1 MVPNGWTAGKV
12 SDVIQSIES
21 GVSVNGEDR
30 KLEPNELGI
39 LKVSAVSYGYFNPSA
54 CKAINIEEIPRAKIN
69 PKKGQIIISRSN
81 TPELVG
87 ASAYV
92 DKDYSHLFLPDK
104 LWQTIPKPNQ
114 NMKWLSYVLAL
125 PSSRYYL
132 SDLATGTSS
141 SMKNITQE
149 AFLSL
154 KLLIPSVQEQQKI
167 AEILSTWD
175 KAIAS
180 TEKLIANSE
189 QQKKALMQQLLT
201 GKKRLLDENGDRFSG
216 EWEKIIVKNIFKL
229 KTETSGSN
237 TYKIYSVTKNGLINQ
252 QDYFNKEVA
261 SADTSKY
268 KIVHTN
274 EFVMSGLNFWMGSVD
289 IHLENFSVIVS
300 PAYKT
305 YKISKKF
312 NILFLKYFVRST
324 TFLKV
329 LMGSSVM
336 GASIVRRNFNSEIF
350 ENWSLSIPKIQE
362 QKKIAEVLS
371 NADREIEL
379 LQAKLEHLKQEKK
392 ALMQQLLTGKRRVT
406 GG

>member
-1 MVPNGWTAGKV
+1 MTPNGWTTGKV
-12 SDVIQSIES
+12 SDVIQSLES

-30 KLEPNELGI
+30 KLEPNELGV
-39 LKVSAVSYGYFNPSA
+39 LKVSAVSYGYFNPIA

-69 PKKGQIIISRSN
+69 PKKGQVIISRSN

-87 ASAYV
+87 ASAYI

-154 KLLIPSVQEQQKI
+154 KLLIPSVPEQQKI

-180 TEKLIANSE
+180 TENLIANSE
-189 QQKKALMQQLLT
+189 MQKKALMQQLLT
-201 GKKRLLDENGDRFSG
+201 GKKRLLDENGVRFSG
-216 EWEKIIVKNIFKL
+216 EWKKIALKKLLFEVSKDKEKNPNELELLTVKLHYKGAVASGKHPIATEKGRPYYRRYAGELVIGRQNLHNGGIAIVD
-229 KTETSGSN
+229 SSCD
-237 TYKIYSVTKNGLINQ
+237 GLIASNAISSFKETKIANL
-252 QDYFNKEVA
+252 DFMLALMSTEYFKFTIDTLTGGTGQKE
-261 SADTSKY
+261 
-268 KIVHTN
+268 
-274 EFVMSGLNFWMGSVD
+274 
-289 IHLENFSVIVS
+289 
-300 PAYKT
+300 
-305 YKISKKF
+305 ISIKE
-312 NILFLKYFVRST
+312 L
-324 TFLKV
+324 LKV
-329 LMGSSVM
+329 NVLVP
-336 GASIVRRNFNSEIF
+336 RKDE
-350 ENWSLSIPKIQE
+350 QE
-362 QKKIAEVLS
+362 KIAEVLS

-379 LQAKLEHLKQEKK
+379 LKAKLEHLKQEKK
-392 ALMQQLLTGKRRVT
+392 ALMQQLLTGKRRVVIN
-406 GG
+406 

>member
-12 SDVIQSIES
+12 SDVIQSLES

-30 KLEPNELGI
+30 KLEPNELGV
-39 LKVSAVSYGYFNPSA
+39 LKVSAVSYGYFNPIA

-69 PKKGQIIISRSN
+69 PKKGQVIISRSN

-87 ASAYV
+87 ASAYI

-154 KLLIPSVQEQQKI
+154 KLLIPSVPEQQKI

-175 KAIAS
+175 KAIVS
-180 TEKLIANSE
+180 TENLIANSE
-189 QQKKALMQQLLT
+189 MQKKALMQQLLT
-201 GKKRLLDENGDRFSG
+201 GKKRLLDENGVRFSG
-216 EWEKIIVKNIFKL
+216 EWKRTQL
-229 KTETSGSN
+229 KTFLTESTLRNKNSNIDRVLSITNHSGFVLPEEQFSKRVASN
-237 TYKIYSVTKNGLINQ
+237 NVENYKIVTNGQFGYNPSRLNVGSFGRLDQYREGVLSPMYVI
-252 QDYFNKEVA
+252 FNV
-261 SADTSKY
+261 DTSK
-268 KIVHTN
+268 VHSDY
-274 EFVMSGLNFWMGSVD
+274 FLFWMGSGEANQR
-289 IHLENFSVIVS
+289 IKNSTQGSVRESVGFDALCAIPFNLPS
-300 PAYKT
+300 
-305 YKISKKF
+305 IS
-312 NILFLKYFVRST
+312 
-324 TFLKV
+324 
-329 LMGSSVM
+329 
-336 GASIVRRNFNSEIF
+336 E
-350 ENWSLSIPKIQE
+350 QE
-362 QKKIAEVLS
+362 KIAEVLS

-379 LQAKLEHLKQEKK
+379 LKAKLEHLKQEKK
-392 ALMQQLLTGKRRVT
+392 ALMQQLLTGKCRVVIN
-406 GG
+406 